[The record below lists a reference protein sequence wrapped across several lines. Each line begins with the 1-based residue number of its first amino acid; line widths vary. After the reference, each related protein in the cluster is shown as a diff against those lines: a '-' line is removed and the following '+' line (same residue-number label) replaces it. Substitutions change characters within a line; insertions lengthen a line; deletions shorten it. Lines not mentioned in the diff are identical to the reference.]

1 MHTKIFNDI
10 KSTSLYYNIS
20 SKSEDRTKITE
31 EGEEENE
38 IAFSDKS
45 QDCCVCFVSMV
56 DPISAISEIRDPD
69 KIRRYYSIFI
79 NTMAAIARNFNAK
92 IIKNT
97 ASSLIFY
104 FPKTSTISLDSS
116 SLASDNRTNSY
127 EHAFKDVIECGIT
140 MIAASD
146 IINAKLKE
154 EGGLPRMHYKISTDY
169 GRVEVAR
176 SLSSPDTDDLF
187 GSTMNVC
194 AKINSMASASGMVIG
209 SKLYYIVRKLSTATS
224 ANGSDHY
231 YKFKRIGQCSIDA
244 SFKHQYPVYSVIS
257 RANSNNTLNLHEQIP
272 KLKALVQIQYASTI
286 ISTQQQLKK
295 NFNIPAINHNRY
307 QQEQQRQ
314 KHSHNN
320 ILLIDDEPDIL
331 LTYKTF
337 LLSAAEGY
345 HLVLI
350 LLFWQDYASL

>member
-1 MHTKIFNDI
+1 MHTTKIFNDI
-10 KSTSLYYNIS
+10 KSTSLYYNTS

-127 EHAFKDVIECGIT
+127 EHAFKDVRIT
-140 MIAASD
+140 
-146 IINAKLKE
+146 
-154 EGGLPRMHYKISTDY
+154 
-169 GRVEVAR
+169 
-176 SLSSPDTDDLF
+176 
-187 GSTMNVC
+187 
-194 AKINSMASASGMVIG
+194 
-209 SKLYYIVRKLSTATS
+209 
-224 ANGSDHY
+224 
-231 YKFKRIGQCSIDA
+231 
-244 SFKHQYPVYSVIS
+244 
-257 RANSNNTLNLHEQIP
+257 
-272 KLKALVQIQYASTI
+272 
-286 ISTQQQLKK
+286 
-295 NFNIPAINHNRY
+295 
-307 QQEQQRQ
+307 
-314 KHSHNN
+314 
-320 ILLIDDEPDIL
+320 
-331 LTYKTF
+331 TY
-337 LLSAAEGY
+337 
-345 HLVLI
+345 VL
-350 LLFWQDYASL
+350 QD